1 MIPGDAKPD
10 RELSAH
16 ARRLGLLSSNCDA
29 CGASGLRGPRVDPR
43 EPQGLASDMGCGDC
57 AGSGRWWFP
66 AIRPLGA
73 CTAHLTDAQLRT
85 QISTGAPWGA
95 VHGD

>member
-1 MIPGDAKPD
+1 MNLGDARSD

-29 CGASGLRGPRVDPR
+29 CGASGMRGPRVDPR
-43 EPQGLASDMGCGDC
+43 HPHAAASDMVCGDC

-73 CTAHLTDAQLRT
+73 FTAHLTDAQLRARV
-85 QISTGAPWGA
+85 STGASQGA